1 MKELAVIKNYRNDE
15 ALRHSFN
22 ELAKKTFWIDFEDW
36 YQNGYW
42 TDKYN
47 PYSIVLDGKVVANV
61 SVNQTDIAMTPE
73 VARAMGLSEGTDAQE
88 RVLHYIQ
95 LGTVMTDEAYRGK
108 GLSRRIME
116 EIMKDYP
123 DADGMYLFGN
133 DNVCEFYPKFG
144 FCPVKHY
151 EYVKEVHTAS
161 EPTMKQVPMKERAD
175 WDKLQAAIERSYHQS
190 VFEMVNN
197 SELNMFYVTKYMQD
211 DVYFSEELD
220 AYVIAEI
227 EDGELTVNMVISEKP
242 QDMNRIVEGFGKEI
256 RRAVLGFTPQDAT
269 GFELREAEQVREDCT
284 FFVKGEGIARIAEAK
299 VMFPLLAHA

>member
-1 MKELAVIKNYRNDE
+1 MDELKVIKSYRNDAE
-15 ALRHSFN
+15 LRKSFN

-47 PYSIVLDGKVVANV
+47 PYSIVMDGKVVANV
-61 SVNQTDIAMTPE
+61 SVNQTDIDWNGE
-73 VARAMGLSEGTDAQE
+73 IK
-88 RVLHYIQ
+88 HFIQ

-116 EIMKDYP
+116 EIMQDYQ
-123 DADGMYLFGN
+123 DVDGMYLFGN
-133 DNVCEFYPKFG
+133 DDVREFYPKFG
-144 FCPVKHY
+144 FQATKHY
-151 EYVKEVHTAS
+151 EYVKEVHTTA
-161 EPTMKQVPMKERAD
+161 EATMKQVPMKERMA
-175 WDKLQAAIERSYHQS
+175 WDMLEALIKRSYHQS
-190 VFEMVNN
+190 AFEMVNN

-211 DVYFSEELD
+211 NVYYSEELD

-227 EDGELTVNMVISEKP
+227 EEGELTVNMVISEKP

-256 RRAVLGFTPQDAT
+256 QKAVLGFTPKDTT
-269 GFELREAEQVREDCT
+269 GFVLREAEQVREDCT
-284 FFVKGEGIARIAEAK
+284 FFVKGKGLEGVEEAK